1 MTSDSSSSSSFA
13 PSRVPVY
20 SRNWHDIV
28 FRLAEVGVALW
39 FPCCLWNS
47 MAPEQLWIL
56 NPKKLLTRQIDPCD
70 RTADKNGCGGFDGV
84 ELRRTCSPEEGQSFL
99 VVKKDCWICYDSEK
113 PEALIQPCKCTGDV
127 SSVHHECLRM
137 WLVESC
143 AKDDEAV
150 PKCKVC
156 DAPYEIKRTNK

>member
-1 MTSDSSSSSSFA
+1 
-13 PSRVPVY
+13 
-20 SRNWHDIV
+20 
-28 FRLAEVGVALW
+28 
-39 FPCCLWNS
+39 